1 MIQNLKPIDQTGI
14 KALLK
19 ERIENPEKFVN
30 KPLIIWRA
38 VYIDGIICRILEEA
52 FDEYNANMPKES
64 RKWYRVSIL
73 PDDVQITYDFTT
85 PEIIRT
91 DVEGDAY
98 GKYNFGM
105 LVIDP
110 IFAFM
115 RPKDVTLDIHH
126 SAISS
131 RKVGDIKLLPDV
143 PVVAFMCYNN
153 VGFENPEK
161 YPDAEQYLFQ
171 PDFDEWAE
179 WALKTGGFPHQFIDF
194 IRGDGEKEGIT
205 YRWYNYFNPTPDGT
219 RPGCYYPEYWNEV
232 RIKLILEMNKAKI
245 ARTADLSEEQFK
257 EACQH
262 SSHISDDVMEAFC
275 KYMVE
280 HKEQV

>member
-1 MIQNLKPIDQTGI
+1 MINNLKTIDQTGI
-14 KALLK
+14 KALIK
-19 ERIENPEKFVN
+19 KRIEHPEKYID
-30 KPLIIWRA
+30 KPLIIWRSL
-38 VYIDGIICRILEEA
+38 YNDGIMDRMLEEA
-52 FDEYNANMPKES
+52 FDEYNANMSKES

-73 PDDVQITYDFTT
+73 PDDVQISYDYTT

-115 RPKDVTLDIHH
+115 RPKDDTLDIHY

-131 RKVGDIKLLPDV
+131 RKVGDIKLLPNV

-153 VGFENPEK
+153 DELENPEQ
-161 YPDAEQYLFQ
+161 YSDAEQYLFQ

-194 IRGDGEKEGIT
+194 IRGDGEKEGII
-205 YRWYNYFNPTPDGT
+205 YRWYNYFNTTHEGF
-219 RPGCYYPEYWNEV
+219 RAGCQYPEYWNEI
-232 RIKLILEMNKAKI
+232 RIELILEMKKGKI
-245 ARTADLSEEQFK
+245 DSIAGLSEEQFK
-257 EACQH
+257 EACECT
-262 SSHISDDVMEAFC
+262 SNISDDVKDAFC
-275 KYMVE
+275 KYIAE
-280 HKEQV
+280 HKE